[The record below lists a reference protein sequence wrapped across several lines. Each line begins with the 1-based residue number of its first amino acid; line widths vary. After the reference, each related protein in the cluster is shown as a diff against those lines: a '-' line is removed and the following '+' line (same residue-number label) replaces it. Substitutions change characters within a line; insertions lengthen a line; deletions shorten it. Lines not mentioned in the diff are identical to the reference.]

1 MPLHAQKFFAELDPP
16 FTTGFVVGDSYY
28 AALAADS
35 ALRLRIDF
43 APTIR
48 HGEYDGLRLT
58 VIHPERGA
66 LHVETLT
73 FAEYHTFTQRDTARG
88 KSPGHDGY
96 ARIRDWHPSGP
107 PPWQGADL
115 TGLRQ
120 AVTAFTAMWIDPSA
134 APSMGHQSEQ
144 TRTAE
149 HFDAPGLRH
158 PAGFWA
164 ADTDFLDLLHQAT
177 LLVFDFAEYG
187 TLDGIPLSQNLRY
200 AREGVR
206 DTLGLPVE
214 YGVLA
219 EAEAVAHITQTAGRP
234 YGPGTAA
241 ALARIDA
248 LSLEDQHALVKT
260 AAHRYRAPQGL
271 PALTAAPTARRLALP
286 APAPAQAAPGR
297 TP

>member
-1 MPLHAQKFFAELDPP
+1 MPLHAQEFFAELDAP
-16 FTTGFVVGDSYY
+16 FATGFVVGDSYY
-28 AALAADS
+28 AALTPDS

-58 VIHPERGA
+58 VIHPQRGA
-66 LHVETLT
+66 LHVENIT
-73 FAEYHTFTQRDTARG
+73 FAEHHTFTQRDTARG
-88 KSPGHDGY
+88 KSPSHDGY

-120 AVTAFTAMWIDPSA
+120 AVTAFTTMWTHAPA
-134 APSMGHQSEQ
+134 APPSGHQREEP
-144 TRTAE
+144 RTTPT
-149 HFDAPGLRH
+149 FDAPGLHH

-187 TLDGIPLSQNLRY
+187 TLDGIPLSRNLRY

-206 DTLGLPVE
+206 DTLGLPIE

-248 LSLEDQHALVKT
+248 LSAEDQHALVKA
-260 AAHRYRAPQGL
+260 AAHRYRTPTAP
-271 PALTAAPTARRLALP
+271 PALTAAPTGRPALP
-286 APAPAQAAPGR
+286 ALAPAPGR

>member
-1 MPLHAQKFFAELDPP
+1 MPLHAKEFFAELNLP
-16 FTTGFVVGDSYY
+16 FATSTVIGDRYY
-28 AALAADS
+28 AALADGS

-48 HGEYDGLRLT
+48 HGEYDGLRLN

-66 LHVETLT
+66 LHVETLA
-73 FAEYHTFTQRDTARG
+73 FADHHTFTHREAARG

-96 ARIRDWHPSGP
+96 ARIRDWQSSGP
-107 PPWQGADL
+107 APWRGADL

-120 AVTAFTAMWIDPSA
+120 AVTDFTAMWTHPPT
-134 APSMGHQSEQ
+134 APSTGHQRERASKAQ
-144 TRTAE
+144 TL
-149 HFDAPGLRH
+149 DAPGLQH

-187 TLDGIPLSQNLRY
+187 TLDGIPVSQNLRY

-206 DTLGLPVE
+206 DTLGLPTE
-214 YGVLA
+214 YGLLA

-241 ALARIDA
+241 ALACIDA
-248 LSLEDQHALVKT
+248 VSLEDQHALVKA
-260 AAHRYRAPQGL
+260 AAHRYRASQAQPV
-271 PALTAAPTARRLALP
+271 LTTAPTARPALP
-286 APAPAQAAPGR
+286 ASAPAQAALGR

>member
-1 MPLHAQKFFAELDPP
+1 MPLHAQEFFAELDPP
-16 FTTGFVVGDSYY
+16 FATGFVVGDSYY

-58 VIHPERGA
+58 VIDPHRGA
-66 LHVETLT
+66 LHVETLA
-73 FAEYHTFTQRDTARG
+73 FAEHHTFTRRDAASG

-120 AVTAFTAMWIDPSA
+120 AVTAFTTMWTHAPAAPPSA
-134 APSMGHQSEQ
+134 HQREEP
-144 TRTAE
+144 RTTPT
-149 HFDAPGLRH
+149 FDAPGLHH

-177 LLVFDFAEYG
+177 LLVLDFAEYG

-206 DTLGLPVE
+206 DTLGLPIE

-248 LSLEDQHALVKT
+248 LSLEDQHALVKA
-260 AAHRYRAPQGL
+260 AAHRYRAPQAQ
-271 PALTAAPTARRLALP
+271 PVLTAAPTIRPAVP
-286 APAPAQAAPGR
+286 APALGQVASGR